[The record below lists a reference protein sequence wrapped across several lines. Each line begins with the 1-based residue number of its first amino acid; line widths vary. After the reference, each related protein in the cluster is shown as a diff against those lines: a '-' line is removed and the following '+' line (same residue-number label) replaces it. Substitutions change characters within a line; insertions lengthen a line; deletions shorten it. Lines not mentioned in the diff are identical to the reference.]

1 MTFSFSKSKTFAVA
15 ARFSSALALS
25 GVLAASGCGTEAP
38 KPKAEEKHAE
48 KGKAEAP
55 HAEVGPHG
63 GSLIELG
70 KEEFHA
76 ELVHDEKAG
85 EVTFYI
91 LDGAAK
97 KTVPIEATEVLVNL
111 KHDGKGEQFKVAAKP
126 AAGDPPGK
134 SSCFFSADKELAGD
148 LDHAGAEPQL
158 VLTIDGKQFR
168 GAIGHEHSEA
178 GHAEHKK

>member
-1 MTFSFSKSKTFAVA
+1 MSFSSGLISRSASIFGPFMGAVA
-15 ARFSSALALS
+15 LSS
-25 GVLAASGCGTEAP
+25 VLAASGCSKEAP
-38 KPKAEEKHAE
+38 KPKAEEKHAD
-48 KGKAEAP
+48 AAHPEA
-55 HAEVGPHG
+55 GPHG

-97 KTVPIEATEVLVNL
+97 IAVPIDATEVLVNL

-126 AAGDPPGK
+126 TASDPAGK

-148 LDHAGAEPQL
+148 LDHAGADPQL
-158 VLTIDGKQFR
+158 VITINGKQFR
-168 GAIGHEHSEA
+168 GAIGHEHAEA
-178 GHAEHKK
+178 GHADHKK

>member
-1 MTFSFSKSKTFAVA
+1 MSFSTGLKIRSASIIGRFMGAV
-15 ARFSSALALS
+15 ALS
-25 GVLAASGCGTEAP
+25 GVLASSGCSKEAP
-38 KPKAEEKHAE
+38 KPKAETKHAD
-48 KGKAEAP
+48 AAHP
-55 HAEVGPHG
+55 EVGPHG

-97 KTVPIEATEVLVNL
+97 NAVPIDATEVLVNL

-126 AAGDPPGK
+126 ASGDPAGK

-148 LDHAGAEPQL
+148 LDHVGADPQL
-158 VLTIDGKQFR
+158 VLTIGGKPYR
-168 GAIGHEHSEA
+168 GAIGHEHAEA
-178 GHAEHKK
+178 GHDHKK